1 MDQKTIQRAD
11 TLLKPTTSKAVLKIA
26 IKSLRPKDKDETLK
40 SIYIIVLSVLPSLL
54 IGFSENTV
62 SIFIE
67 MVETIQNVYLALFG
81 IVFTG
86 YALFQALLTEPLL
99 ICLMECEGE
108 ESEEKSKLQETNEF
122 FIILMM
128 LMGICILVSLF
139 LQIIISC
146 IPDGFTICKSL
157 YICNSIA
164 AFLSLLYLSYV
175 LLVIVE
181 IKSFIFNMFQLFN
194 LHAGTRFID
203 IMNSKSEVKGEE
215 EHKSE

>member
-1 MDQKTIQRAD
+1 MNQKTIQRTD
-11 TLLKPTTSKAVLKIA
+11 TLLKPTSSKTVLKMA
-26 IKSLRPKDKDETLK
+26 IKSLFPKNKGEKLK
-40 SIYIIVLSVLPSLL
+40 LMCIIILSSSPALL

-62 SIFIE
+62 SLSIV

-99 ICLMECEGE
+99 ICLMESGVETE
-108 ESEEKSKLQETNEF
+108 EDSEEKSKLQETNEF

-128 LMGICILVSLF
+128 LMGICIIASMF

-146 IPDGFTICKSL
+146 IPDNFNICKNL

-164 AFLSLLYLSYV
+164 TLLILLYFSYA

-181 IKSFIFNMFQLFN
+181 IKSFIFNMYQLFN
-194 LHAGTRFID
+194 LHAGARFID
-203 IMNSKSEVKGEE
+203 LINSKSEEE
-215 EHKSE
+215 